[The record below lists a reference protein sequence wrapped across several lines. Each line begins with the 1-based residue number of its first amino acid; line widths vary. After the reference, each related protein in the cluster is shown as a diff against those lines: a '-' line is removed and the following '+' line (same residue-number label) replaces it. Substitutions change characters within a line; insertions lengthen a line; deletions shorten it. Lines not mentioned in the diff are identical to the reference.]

1 MVGYATRRLGQAVAV
16 VILVTMATAALT
28 DLIPGSPAALILGDT
43 SQPEAVAALNA
54 QYGWDRP
61 FFIRYW
67 DWLLAALHGNLGD
80 SIQSGQAVTGLLAER
95 IPITLEIA
103 VLSLAVSLVLAIVL
117 ALVCAARPDG
127 ILDRALTALASASI
141 AIPSFVGCVVF
152 AQLLSARAG
161 WFPTF
166 GWTPVSDSLTDN
178 LLHAALPVIVIATH
192 VAALFLR
199 VLRADVVGMLGE
211 DYVFAARARGLPES
225 FILMRHVLRPASL
238 SLLTLAG
245 LVFGYL
251 IGGSIIVE
259 VFFAIPGLGGLVSQ
273 AVAGKD
279 LPVVQ
284 GVVVVVAVVYLIVNA
299 LVDIGIMLLDP
310 RARRS

>member
-1 MVGYATRRLGQAVAV
+1 MVGYAARRLGQAIAV
-16 VILVTMATAALT
+16 IILVTMATAALT

-61 FFIRYW
+61 FFVRYW
-67 DWLLAALHGNLGD
+67 DWLLAALRGDLGD
-80 SIQSGQAVTGLLAER
+80 SIQSGRPVTGLLAER

-103 VLSLAVSLVLAIVL
+103 VLSLALSLVLAVAL
-117 ALVCAARPDG
+117 ALVCAAHPDS

-141 AIPSFVGCVVF
+141 AVPSFVGCVVF
-152 AQLLSARAG
+152 AQVLSAQAG

-178 LLHAALPVIVIATH
+178 LLHAGLPVIVIATH

-199 VLRADVVGMLGE
+199 VLRADLVSMLSE
-211 DYVFAARARGLPES
+211 DYVLAARARGLPEP
-225 FILMRHVLRPASL
+225 FILLRHVLRPASL

-284 GVVVVVAVVYLIVNA
+284 GVVVMVAVVYLIVNA